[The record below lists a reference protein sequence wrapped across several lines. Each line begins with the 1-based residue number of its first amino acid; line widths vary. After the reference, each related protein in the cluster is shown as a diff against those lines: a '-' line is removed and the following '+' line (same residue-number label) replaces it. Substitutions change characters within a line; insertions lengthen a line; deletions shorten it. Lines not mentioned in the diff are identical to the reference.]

1 MLNEKRLAMIR
12 RLGRKDSKYK
22 DFLRSLSWIELQE
35 HSKQREY
42 AAGPWIDG
50 PPPKD
55 GKDYLAQIE
64 KHKRTFLVVWWNGL
78 GWGCNASWC
87 LLEDPIKHAVI
98 NLPKEN

>member
-1 MLNEKRLAMIR
+1 MVEHDRLTTIWDN
-12 RLGRKDSKYK
+12 GREDGV
-22 DFLRSLSWIELQE
+22 
-35 HSKQREY
+35 KQC
-42 AAGPWIDG
+42 AAGTWKDG

-64 KHKRTFLVVWWNGL
+64 KHKKTFLVVWWNGL

-98 NLPKEN
+98 NMPEVD